1 MVGTLLTTFFQR
13 CYVLLKINMFFL
25 LFSVLG
31 GIVLGVGPSLRMA
44 FSLFSLYRWNVAD
57 YQMKAAKKLFYQNF
71 WETNRVTLI
80 HFGICFLLGIN
91 LWLAI
96 QLKGLLFLAI
106 SFLLILL
113 LLVCLFL
120 FPIYL
125 YLTLFLKEH
134 RSIML
139 KISGYILFTEGKQW
153 LVHSLGLILLTLLF
167 MKIPAI
173 GFFWGMGS
181 LIVYWSLFLEKK
193 TVFLLAE

>member
-1 MVGTLLTTFFQR
+1 
-13 CYVLLKINMFFL
+13 
-25 LFSVLG
+25 
-31 GIVLGVGPSLRMA
+31 LGVGPSLRMA

-153 LVHSLGLILLTLLF
+153 
-167 MKIPAI
+167 
-173 GFFWGMGS
+173 
-181 LIVYWSLFLEKK
+181 
-193 TVFLLAE
+193 